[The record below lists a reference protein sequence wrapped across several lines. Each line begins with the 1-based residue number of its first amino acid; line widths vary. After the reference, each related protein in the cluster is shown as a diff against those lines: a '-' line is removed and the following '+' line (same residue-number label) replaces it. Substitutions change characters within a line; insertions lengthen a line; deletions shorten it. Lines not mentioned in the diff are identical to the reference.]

1 MVAEWS
7 GRELC
12 TLARMLGSCVRI
24 PLQAWIFSVVCVFLC
39 LCTCR
44 DLATSCSH
52 AQVVMPTVLD
62 LVTEVK
68 RKVSWRRPRPKLGC
82 RASGKKKKNLNC
94 NKIKL
99 ETLGLHISMWRRG
112 RAQESISV
120 TICKMSKNVSILSSH
135 FAARLI
141 DTFFA
146 PWRSFSRGK
155 DEDEGISK
163 FRYHHALRQI
173 LKISNWEETLNY

>member
-1 MVAEWS
+1 MFIQLVNFESTKESEPVMVAEWS

-62 LVTEVK
+62 LVSEVE
-68 RKVSWRRPRPKLGC
+68 RKVSWGQQRPELGC
-82 RASGKKKKNLNC
+82 RSKGEKKTVQTSAL
-94 NKIKL
+94 L
-99 ETLGLHISMWRRG
+99 STL
-112 RAQESISV
+112 V
-120 TICKMSKNVSILSSH
+120 N
-135 FAARLI
+135 F
-141 DTFFA
+141 
-146 PWRSFSRGK
+146 
-155 DEDEGISK
+155 
-163 FRYHHALRQI
+163 
-173 LKISNWEETLNY
+173 